1 MAGELVIADGQLEYN
16 GYLLGDDEV
25 TFMESL
31 VGWDDLP
38 AIDSANS
45 LRPSSNGAWS
55 GVKLLQERIITWSGR
70 FAPSRATWND
80 EMIRL
85 RNALTA
91 PRDETEIQITVRMRD
106 ETLVALG
113 ALTARALPGDYN
125 YSAYGANLTLQF
137 ECADPNKYGLVLK
150 NNALGLAGVTTDGLI
165 YPLTYPLSYGTPRTP
180 STGVVTNE
188 GNIDSPMRI
197 YFRGP
202 LNNPQLV
209 NQTTNRKLRFI
220 IGLTETDILSV
231 DTRTGA
237 VLLNNTVDRLYTR
250 DTTSSPIRLFSAVP
264 GDNSMRFSADSYGV
278 GAQVAF
284 EWRDAV
290 V

>member
-16 GYLLGDDEV
+16 GYLLGDNEI

-38 AIDSANS
+38 GVDSGNA

-55 GVKLLQERIITWSGR
+55 GTKLLGERIITWTGR
-70 FAPSRATWND
+70 FAPSKANWTD
-80 EMIRL
+80 EMKRL
-85 RNALTA
+85 RNAFSV
-91 PRDETEIQITVRMRD
+91 PIDENEIQITVRMRD
-106 ETLVALG
+106 ETLIALG
-113 ALTARALPGDYN
+113 ALTARALPGDYS
-125 YSAYGANLTLQF
+125 YSAYGAKLTLQW
-137 ECADPNKYGLVLK
+137 ECADPNKYGTVLK
-150 NNALGLAGVTTDGLI
+150 NNALGLQGVTTDGLI

-180 STGVVTNE
+180 STGSILNE
-188 GNIDSPMRI
+188 GNIDSPI
-197 YFRGP
+197 KVYFRGP
-202 LNNPQLV
+202 LNNPTLV
-209 NQTTNRKLRFI
+209 NETTNRKLRFI

-237 VLLNNTVDRLYTR
+237 VLLNDTVDRLYTR
-250 DTTSSPIRLFSAVP
+250 DTTSSPIRLFVVKP
-264 GDNSMRFSADSYGV
+264 GENSMRFSAESYGV